1 MSGKKVVL
9 LGDIGTDHS
18 GFAPTPVI
26 AGSPDVLIDG
36 KPIARVGDPLPPHS
50 KPKHPPHPRA
60 IASGSST
67 VLINGI
73 PAAVTGSTISCG
85 GVTIGSGSVVIGDTH
100 SPTSFSG
107 ISPASV
113 RSRPTNKQTSAFSNQ
128 ASSLQADSDSASVT
142 GPTITAGSGQESHT
156 AYPTVSERPSS
167 QSKPTGSDSTPEHS
181 GMTEERSDQDIFEQA
196 IRALETE
203 IANIGTHATVDGQAR
218 QAYAQQIQRMADE
231 LRTEARSGSITWKQ
245 AAEQAEEARNLIMD
259 MIRGRS
265 TPVGRALAQQIKS
278 EGKTLN
284 ELIGRKTQQLFG
296 RGANFQSLT
305 HSQQQA
311 VYGAIVESA
320 GKSNPKVSTTMRRLS
335 NAGKGLIVLS
345 LGLSIYRIAIAEDK
359 TDAAAQEAA
368 ITGAGIGGGMAGGA
382 IAGLACG
389 PGAPVCVR
397 VGAFVGGAL
406 AAFGVSF
413 FW

>member
-1 MSGKKVVL
+1 MSGKKAVL
-9 LGDIGTDHS
+9 LGDIGTDHN
-18 GFAPTPVI
+18 GFPPTPVI
-26 AGSPDVLIDG
+26 AGSPNVLIDG
-36 KPIARVGDPLPPHS
+36 KPVARVGDPLAPHS

-73 PAAVTGSTISCG
+73 PAAFDGSTIACG
-85 GVTIGSGSVVIGDTH
+85 GVTIGSGTVVIGDSH
-100 SPTSFSG
+100 SPASYSG
-107 ISPASV
+107 ISPAPQNS
-113 RSRPTNKQTSAFSNQ
+113 TQAQKQTHSAANQ
-128 ASSLQADSDSASVT
+128 ASSIQAGSDLVSGTNQVA
-142 GPTITAGSGQESHT
+142 TAGAGQESAW
-156 AYPTVSERPSS
+156 AYTTTSEKTRT
-167 QSKPTGSDSTPEHS
+167 QHDTEDSETNLEQP
-181 GMTEERSDQDIFEQA
+181 GFTEQNSDQDIFEQA
-196 IRALETE
+196 MRALEAE
-203 IANIGTHATVDGQAR
+203 IANIGTHAAMDGQAR
-218 QAYAQQIQRMADE
+218 QAYAQQIRRMADE
-231 LRTEARSGSITWKQ
+231 LRTEARSGRITWKQ
-245 AAEQAEEARNLIMD
+245 AAEQAEEARNLIME

-296 RGANFQSLT
+296 RGADFQSLT
-305 HSQQQA
+305 PSQRQA
-311 VYGAIVESA
+311 VYGSIVESS
-320 GKSNPKVSTTMRRLS
+320 GKSNPKVSATMRRLS
-335 NAGKGLIVLS
+335 SAGRGLIVLS
-345 LGLSIYRIAIAEDK
+345 LGLSVYRIAIAEDK
-359 TDAAAQEAA
+359 TEAATKEAA

-389 PGAPVCVR
+389 PGAPVCVG

>member
-9 LGDIGTDHS
+9 LGDIGTDHN
-18 GFAPTPVI
+18 GFPPTPVT

-36 KPIARVGDPLPPHS
+36 KPVARVGDPLAPHS

-85 GVTIGSGSVVIGDTH
+85 GVTIGSGSVVIGNTY
-100 SPTSFSG
+100 SPASFSG
-107 ISPASV
+107 ISPAPV
-113 RSRPTNKQTSAFSNQ
+113 RSRPTDKQTRSRANQ
-128 ASSLQADSDSASVT
+128 ASSLQADGDSAST
-142 GPTITAGSGQESHT
+142 PGPTATTGSNQESHT
-156 AYPTVSERPSS
+156 AYPTASERTGS
-167 QSKPTGSDSTPEHS
+167 QSKPAGGDTTPEHHGS
-181 GMTEERSDQDIFEQA
+181 AEESSDQGIFERA
-196 IRALETE
+196 IRALEAE
-203 IANIGTHATVDGQAR
+203 IANIGAHATVDGQAR
-218 QAYAQQIQRMADE
+218 QAYARQIRRMADE
-231 LRTEARSGSITWKQ
+231 LRTEAMSGRITWKQ
-245 AAEQAEEARNLIMD
+245 AAEQAEEARNVIMD

-265 TPVGRALAQQIKS
+265 TPVGRSLAQQIKS

-296 RGANFQSLT
+296 RGTNFQALT
-305 HSQQQA
+305 NSQQQA

-320 GKSNPKVSTTMRRLS
+320 GKSNPKVSATMRRLS

-345 LGLSIYRIAIAEDK
+345 LGLSIYRIANAEDK
-359 TDAAAQEAA
+359 VDAATQEAA

-382 IAGLACG
+382 VAGLACG
-389 PGAPVCVR
+389 PGAPVCVG

>member
-9 LGDIGTDHS
+9 LGDIGTDHN
-18 GFAPTPVI
+18 GFPPTPVT

-36 KPIARVGDPLPPHS
+36 KPVARVGDPLAPHS

-73 PAAVTGSTISCG
+73 PAAVTGSAVSCG
-85 GVTIGSGSVVIGDTH
+85 GVTIGSGSAVIGDSYSH
-100 SPTSFSG
+100 ASFSG
-107 ISPASV
+107 ISPAPVS
-113 RSRPTNKQTSAFSNQ
+113 SRPVGKQKRAVANQANSSQTSEV
-128 ASSLQADSDSASVT
+128 SALAPD
-142 GPTITAGSGQESHT
+142 PTVAAGSGQENLMGYATTHSH
-156 AYPTVSERPSS
+156 P
-167 QSKPTGSDSTPEHS
+167 QSNTGNDTTPENPGS
-181 GMTEERSDQDIFEQA
+181 TEESSDQEIFERA
-196 IRALETE
+196 IRALEAE
-203 IANIGTHATVDGQAR
+203 IANIGAHATVDGQAR
-218 QAYAQQIQRMADE
+218 QAYARQIRLMADE
-231 LRTEARSGSITWKQ
+231 LRAEARSGRITWKQ

-296 RGANFQSLT
+296 RGAKFQALT
-305 HSQQQA
+305 NSQQQA

-320 GKSNPKVSTTMRRLS
+320 GKSNPKVSATMRRLS

-359 TDAAAQEAA
+359 VDAAAQEAA

-389 PGAPVCVR
+389 PGAPICVG

>member
-1 MSGKKVVL
+1 
-9 LGDIGTDHS
+9 
-18 GFAPTPVI
+18 
-26 AGSPDVLIDG
+26 
-36 KPIARVGDPLPPHS
+36 
-50 KPKHPPHPRA
+50 
-60 IASGSST
+60 
-67 VLINGI
+67 
-73 PAAVTGSTISCG
+73 
-85 GVTIGSGSVVIGDTH
+85 
-100 SPTSFSG
+100 
-107 ISPASV
+107 
-113 RSRPTNKQTSAFSNQ
+113 
-128 ASSLQADSDSASVT
+128 
-142 GPTITAGSGQESHT
+142 
-156 AYPTVSERPSS
+156 
-167 QSKPTGSDSTPEHS
+167 
-181 GMTEERSDQDIFEQA
+181 MTEERSDQDIFEQA

-389 PGAPVCVR
+389 PGAPVCVG

>member
-9 LGDIGTDHS
+9 LGDIGTDHN
-18 GFAPTPVI
+18 GFPPTPVT

-36 KPIARVGDPLPPHS
+36 KPVARVGDPLAPHS

-73 PAAVTGSTISCG
+73 PAAVTGSTVSCG
-85 GVTIGSGSVVIGDTH
+85 GVTIGSGSVVIGDSY
-100 SPTSFSG
+100 SPASFSG
-107 ISPASV
+107 ISPAPV
-113 RSRPTNKQTSAFSNQ
+113 RPRPTDKQQSSVANQ
-128 ASSLQADSDSASVT
+128 ASLSQTGDESALT
-142 GPTITAGSGQESHT
+142 PDPTSTAGSGQESHM
-156 AYPTVSERPSS
+156 ASPTSPIAHEHSS
-167 QSKPTGSDSTPEHS
+167 DQAGSDTTPEHS
-181 GMTEERSDQDIFEQA
+181 GSTEEGSDQDIFERA
-196 IRALETE
+196 IRALEAE
-203 IANIGTHATVDGQAR
+203 IANIGTHATIDGQAR
-218 QAYAQQIQRMADE
+218 QAYARQIRLMADE
-231 LRTEARSGSITWKQ
+231 LRTEARSGRITWKQ
-245 AAEQAEEARNLIMD
+245 AAEQAEEARNLIMN

-296 RGANFQSLT
+296 RGAKFQALT
-305 HSQQQA
+305 NSQQQA

-320 GKSNPKVSTTMRRLS
+320 GKSNPKVSATMHRLS

-359 TDAAAQEAA
+359 VDAVAQEAA

-389 PGAPVCVR
+389 PGAPVCVG

>member
-9 LGDIGTDHS
+9 LGDVGTDHS
-18 GFAPTPVI
+18 GFPPTPVI
-26 AGSPDVLIDG
+26 AGSPNVLIDG
-36 KPIARVGDPLPPHS
+36 KPVARVGDPLAPHS

-73 PAAVTGSTISCG
+73 PAAVTGSSISCG
-85 GVTIGSGSVVIGDTH
+85 GVTIGSGSVLIGDNH
-100 SPTSFSG
+100 SPASFSG
-107 ISPASV
+107 ISPAPV
-113 RSRPTNKQTSAFSNQ
+113 RSKSTDKPINAFSNPG
-128 ASSLQADSDSASVT
+128 SSLQVDSNSTVVAD
-142 GPTITAGSGQESHT
+142 PTPTAGSGTKSYT
-156 AYPTVSERPSS
+156 AYPTLNEQQNSEP
-167 QSKPTGSDSTPEHS
+167 KKTGSDFTPEYS
-181 GMTEERSDQDIFEQA
+181 DTKTESSDQNIFERA

-203 IANIGTHATVDGQAR
+203 IANIGAHATIDGQAR
-218 QAYAQQIQRMADE
+218 QAYARQIKRMADE
-231 LRTEARSGSITWKQ
+231 LRTEARSGRISWKQ

-259 MIRGRS
+259 IIRGRS

-284 ELIGRKTQQLFG
+284 ELVGRKTQQLFG
-296 RGANFQSLT
+296 RGATFQSLT

-320 GKSNPKVSTTMRRLS
+320 GKSNPKVSATMQRLS

-345 LGLSIYRIAIAEDK
+345 LGLSIYRIAVAEDK
-359 TDAAAQEAA
+359 VDAAAQEAA

-389 PGAPVCVR
+389 PGAPVCVG

-406 AAFGVSF
+406 AAFGVSY

>member
-9 LGDIGTDHS
+9 LGDVGTDHN
-18 GFAPTPVI
+18 GFPPTPVT

-36 KPIARVGDPLPPHS
+36 KPVARVGDPLAPHS

-60 IASGSST
+60 IAAGSST

-73 PAAVTGSTISCG
+73 PAAVTGGAISCG
-85 GVTIGSGSVVIGDTH
+85 GVTIGSGSVVIGDSH
-100 SPTSFSG
+100 SPASFSG
-107 ISPASV
+107 ISPAPV
-113 RSRPTNKQTSAFSNQ
+113 RPRLAGMQKNSAANQ
-128 ASSLQADSDSASVT
+128 ASLSQTGDDSALTPGSTSTTSSGQEGHVASPLVHENSSGQVNSDATPEHT
-142 GPTITAGSGQESHT
+142 GPTEES
-156 AYPTVSERPSS
+156 
-167 QSKPTGSDSTPEHS
+167 
-181 GMTEERSDQDIFEQA
+181 SDQEIFEHA
-196 IRALETE
+196 IRALEAE
-203 IANIGTHATVDGQAR
+203 IANIGTHATIDGQAR
-218 QAYAQQIQRMADE
+218 QAYARQIRLMAEE
-231 LRTEARSGSITWKQ
+231 LRAEARSGRITWKQ
-245 AAEQAEEARNLIMD
+245 AAGQAEEARNLIMD

-284 ELIGRKTQQLFG
+284 ELVGRKTQQLFG

-305 HSQQQA
+305 NSQQQA

-320 GKSNPKVSTTMRRLS
+320 GKSNPKVSATMQRLS

-345 LGLSIYRIAIAEDK
+345 LGLSIYRIANAEDK
-359 TDAAAQEAA
+359 VDAATQEAA

-389 PGAPVCVR
+389 PGAPVCVG

>member
-9 LGDIGTDHS
+9 LGDMGTDHN
-18 GFAPTPVI
+18 GFPPTPVI

-36 KPIARVGDPLPPHS
+36 KPVARVGDPLAPHS

-73 PAAVTGSTISCG
+73 PAAVTGSTVSCG
-85 GVTIGSGSVVIGDTH
+85 GVTIGSGSVVIGDTY
-100 SPTSFSG
+100 SPASFSG
-107 ISPASV
+107 ISPAPA
-113 RSRPTNKQTSAFSNQ
+113 RSRPTDKQTYSRANQ
-128 ASSLQADSDSASVT
+128 ASSLQADGDSASAPD
-142 GPTITAGSGQESHT
+142 PTATAGSDQDGHT
-156 AYPTVSERPSS
+156 TYPAASERPGS
-167 QSKPTGSDSTPEHS
+167 QATPEASHTTPEAAS
-181 GMTEERSDQDIFEQA
+181 SMEESSDREIFERA
-196 IRALETE
+196 IRALEAE
-203 IANIGTHATVDGQAR
+203 IANIGTHATIDGQAR
-218 QAYAQQIQRMADE
+218 QAYARQIRRMADE
-231 LRTEARSGSITWKQ
+231 LRTEAMSGRITWKQ
-245 AAEQAEEARNLIMD
+245 AAGQAEEARNLIMD

-296 RGANFQSLT
+296 RGTNFQALT
-305 HSQQQA
+305 SSQQQA

-320 GKSNPKVSTTMRRLS
+320 GKSNPKVSATMRRLS

-345 LGLSIYRIAIAEDK
+345 LGLSIYRISNAEDK
-359 TDAAAQEAA
+359 VEAATQEAA

-389 PGAPVCVR
+389 PGAPVCVG

>member
-9 LGDIGTDHS
+9 LGDIGTDHN
-18 GFAPTPVI
+18 GFPPTPVT

-36 KPIARVGDPLPPHS
+36 KPVARVGDPLAPHS

-73 PAAVTGSTISCG
+73 PAAVTGSTVSCG
-85 GVTIGSGSVVIGDTH
+85 GVTIGSGSVVIGDAY
-100 SPTSFSG
+100 SSAIFSG
-107 ISPASV
+107 ISPAPA
-113 RSRPTNKQTSAFSNQ
+113 RSRPTDKQTHSRANQ
-128 ASSLQADSDSASVT
+128 ASSLQADGDLAAAP
-142 GPTITAGSGQESHT
+142 GPTATAGSDQESHT
-156 AYPTVSERPSS
+156 AYPTASERPGS
-167 QSKPTGSDSTPEHS
+167 QAKSVASDTTPEAPS
-181 GMTEERSDQDIFEQA
+181 STEESSDRDIFERA
-196 IRALETE
+196 IRALEAE

-218 QAYAQQIQRMADE
+218 QAYAQQIRRMADE
-231 LRTEARSGSITWKQ
+231 LRTEARSGRITWKQ

-265 TPVGRALAQQIKS
+265 TPFGRALAQQIKS

-296 RGANFQSLT
+296 RSTNFQALT
-305 HSQQQA
+305 NSQQQA

-320 GKSNPKVSTTMRRLS
+320 GKSNPKVSATMRRLS

-359 TDAAAQEAA
+359 TDAAVQEAA

-382 IAGLACG
+382 VAGLACG
-389 PGAPVCVR
+389 PGAPVCVG